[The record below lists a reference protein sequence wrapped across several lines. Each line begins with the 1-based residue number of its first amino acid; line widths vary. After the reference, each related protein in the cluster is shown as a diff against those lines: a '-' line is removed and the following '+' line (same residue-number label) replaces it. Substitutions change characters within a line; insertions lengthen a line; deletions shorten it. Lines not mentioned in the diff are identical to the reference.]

1 MAAKGATLTFMVGGP
16 EDKFLKAKELLSLMG
31 KNVVHCGEVSTGQV
45 SYCSLYISSYAHDN
59 LVTV

>member
-1 MAAKGATLTFMVGGP
+1 MVGGP